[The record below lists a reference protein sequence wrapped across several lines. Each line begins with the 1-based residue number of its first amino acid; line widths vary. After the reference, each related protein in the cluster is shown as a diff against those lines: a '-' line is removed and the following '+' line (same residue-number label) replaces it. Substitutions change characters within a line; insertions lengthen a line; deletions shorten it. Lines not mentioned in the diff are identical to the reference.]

1 MAVNK
6 NFVIKNGVEVAENL
20 IFASSDLEKVG
31 IGSTVPNDTL
41 DVRGGIA
48 ATNFYAAGV
57 VTSTDNFYVGAS
69 GTVFTA
75 LTGFGS
81 VGVGTA
87 NPIFPL
93 DIRSSA
99 STGTTA
105 LYVYGDMRLT
115 GDITAD
121 DISIDDVNATDLNV
135 SGLSTLTGNVVLAG
149 SVNQLNVSGI
159 STFADDVIISGGG
172 IQVTGVATFTDS
184 IDANAG
190 LDVDG
195 QADLDE
201 VVVAGVSSFSAYPSI
216 DADNE
221 IQVGTA
227 IQLGKAGIATALGL
241 DISTGGVD
249 IDGQTDLDEVVI
261 AGVTTAS
268 DSVNVSG
275 GTITVGTG
283 ITIAAVAGF
292 ATFSSGVKLK
302 SGDGGVLSEGI
313 SSVTAGFDNTSDLN
327 LDNGMVHYTSDAL
340 AGNANTLNITSSV
353 GINTAMAV
361 NDMIVVT
368 GITSVSST
376 SHYVN
381 ALTIDHNP
389 PRQISW
395 VGGAAPTAG
404 GSTGFDTYTF
414 TIWKTGNGGGGVT
427 SGQFMV
433 IANHTTTTA

>member
-6 NFVIKNGVEVAENL
+6 NFVVKNGIEVAENL
-20 IFASSDLEKVG
+20 IFADSDLEKVG

-48 ATNFYAAGV
+48 ATNFYAAGI

-105 LYVYGDMRLT
+105 LYVYGDMRVT
-115 GDITAD
+115 GDINLD
-121 DISIDDVNATDLNV
+121 DITLDDVNATDLNV

-159 STFADDVIISGGG
+159 STFSDDVIISGGG

-227 IQLGKAGIATALGL
+227 IQLGKAGVITATSFSGSGANLTDVVSGISL
-241 DISTGGVD
+241 QQAGSWVSTGTAATTFNFASGATLTNVDSGISTITISAG
-249 IDGQTDLDEVVI
+249 IQTVAFTTSNVVYDLDLSNYQDHKATVS
-261 AGVTTAS
+261 GVTTFS
-268 DSVNVSG
+268 CTG
-275 GTITVGTG
+275 GTEGDSHTLRIVNSGVTTVGFSTYFLWPSG
-283 ITIAAVAGF
+283 AMPSLPTTDGALSLISFTVHREGAVGLGTQLFAG
-292 ATFSSGVKLK
+292 ASVDFS
-302 SGDGGVLSEGI
+302 
-313 SSVTAGFDNTSDLN
+313 
-327 LDNGMVHYTSDAL
+327 
-340 AGNANTLNITSSV
+340 
-353 GINTAMAV
+353 
-361 NDMIVVT
+361 
-368 GITSVSST
+368 
-376 SHYVN
+376 
-381 ALTIDHNP
+381 
-389 PRQISW
+389 
-395 VGGAAPTAG
+395 
-404 GSTGFDTYTF
+404 
-414 TIWKTGNGGGGVT
+414 
-427 SGQFMV
+427 
-433 IANHTTTTA
+433 